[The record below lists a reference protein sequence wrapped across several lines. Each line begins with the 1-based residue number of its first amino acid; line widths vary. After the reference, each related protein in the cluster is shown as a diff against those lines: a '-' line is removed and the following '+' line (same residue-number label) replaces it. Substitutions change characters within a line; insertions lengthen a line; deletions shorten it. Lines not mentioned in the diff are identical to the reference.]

1 MKYYHQTRTFTYP
14 DGESHEYDMG
24 YDINDLPVNK
34 PIWAV
39 AYEINNDTAHVRL
52 KCLPTMGKIVLDGNP
67 AQSKFRAYKKG
78 SSEFKSGWVFYD
90 SRWYADTFDE
100 AVELYNE
107 LVQKRIDR
115 LEELLN
121 DAKMDV
127 LK

>member
-1 MKYYHQTRTFTYP
+1 MKYYHQTRTFTYS
-14 DGESHEYDMG
+14 DGESREYDMG
-24 YDINDLPVNK
+24 YDINDLPINK

-39 AYEINNDTAHVRL
+39 AYEINNDTTHVRL
-52 KCLPTMGKIVLDGNP
+52 KCLPTMGEIVLDSNP
-67 AQSKFRAYKKG
+67 TQSKFRAYKKG

-121 DAKMDV
+121 NAKMDV